1 MNYKIQ
7 DNCIISTINQIFDKE
22 GLEYYLKVYHFY
34 DEQQEYQSIQ
44 LHLSRC
50 KRKIRIGHAYCT
62 FNSQEDMVLSD
73 IIISNESKFL
83 SLSDKLFQLTHWNE
97 PTDYRRKGLGTYL
110 LKYIVDLAKSKK
122 VKKIHGCLTFKDID
136 ANPNLIHWY
145 QKHGFKLESPIPEE
159 IEHYKYQVR
168 LNLE

>member
-1 MNYKIQ
+1 MNSKIE
-7 DNCIISTINQIFDKE
+7 DNCIIETINQIFDND

-50 KRKIRIGHAYCT
+50 QRKTRIGHAYCT
-62 FNSQEDMVLSD
+62 FNSLEDMVLAD
-73 IIISNESKFL
+73 IIINDELKFL
-83 SLSDKLFQLTHWNE
+83 SLSDKFFKLTHWNE

-110 LKYIVDLAKSKK
+110 LKYIIDLAKSKN
-122 VKKIHGCLTFKDID
+122 VKKVHGFLTFKDID

-145 QKHGFKLESPIPEE
+145 QKYGFKLESPISSE
-159 IEHYKYQVR
+159 IEHSKYQVC
-168 LNLE
+168 LNLD